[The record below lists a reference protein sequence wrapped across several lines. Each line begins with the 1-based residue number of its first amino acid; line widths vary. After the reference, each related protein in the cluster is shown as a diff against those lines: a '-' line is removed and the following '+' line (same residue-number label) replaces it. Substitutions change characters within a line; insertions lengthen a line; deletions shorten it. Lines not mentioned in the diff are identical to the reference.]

1 MEILCSMESLN
12 FMYMLSPR
20 SGFDRVALVGR
31 PRRGSA
37 SGVVEGFAREADPRL
52 GRNISTRDAESLLAA
67 SRSLNSYYPRSGSAS
82 GLLKRP
88 RSGALPT

>member
-1 MEILCSMESLN
+1 
-12 FMYMLSPR
+12 MLSPR

-37 SGVVEGFAREADPRL
+37 SGVVEAFAREADPHL

-67 SRSLNSYYPRSGSAS
+67 SRSLNSYC
-82 GLLKRP
+82 
-88 RSGALPT
+88 PT